1 MELNEQLT
9 WAVVGPSIPPGDDHP
24 VSSDFLG
31 PPQKVRLDGGFLLY
45 RFNSGSRLGVPV
57 SPWWSPYYP
66 YLYGS
71 GWEQR
76 RKLAELF
83 SVSVRELG
91 RVTSAISEQ
100 WNSNAFLLVAK
111 LLVPAWCFFGHIAGK
126 PRLQE
131 AGESRRLV
139 AANAGDRGGFRPEGR
154 GATAGLPGGATQFYL
169 PNLAPTHLA
178 VVRVESLLNQ

>member
-9 WAVVGPSIPPGDDHP
+9 WAVTGPSIPPGDDHP
-24 VSSDFLG
+24 VSTDFLG
-31 PPQKVRLDGGFLLY
+31 PPQKVRLDKGFLLY
-45 RFNSGSRLGVPV
+45 RFNSGFRLGVPV
-57 SPWWSPYYP
+57 SPWWSPYQP

-76 RKLAELF
+76 RQLAALF

-111 LLVPAWCFFGHIAGK
+111 LLVPAWGFFGAVAGK
-126 PRLQE
+126 PRLQG
-131 AGESRRLV
+131 ARDSRRLV
-139 AANAGDRGGFRPEGR
+139 AAPAGAGGFRTEAR